1 MTLAPGVRAVVF
13 DLRDLPEEDA
23 LYLHRAA
30 AALGLSLTNETTLF
44 QTPLL
49 LVRGDQAPPVPGL
62 RGDAE
67 VAVSGLSG
75 LLLAMRLIEADVLSS
90 SWPELRF
97 LGLDPRSRTTDC
109 TDFALYAAD
118 PKTWT
123 TQSLAAAL
131 GRPNQAQS
139 SALLQCG
146 LLPRAKR
153 WPPCPG
159 DRIPVLGFQ
168 VPMFGGHPETNTRCL
183 TASPP
188 LPSAL
193 ASLQLPADLLIGHQ
207 QGARALFLQL
217 EHLELSDGQA
227 AVDLTLL
234 VATTP
239 PQSAPQLSRQPLRL
253 TLSELSTIYDAEG
266 SQQAVTLAVLR
277 DWLEDL
283 LPCCFLTTDT
293 GSILLLDWFQLGLQV
308 LPQEAAQPAE
318 AATILAL
325 GSPQLVAATEE
336 GSDAEPQL
344 LSPQQWGL
352 ERLADLL
359 RTAELVVSTDAQT
372 LTVESTL
379 VQDDFEQS
387 FSAVLDLTPPGG
399 PQVLRASLYETP
411 VAALP
416 HDDSAATTLA

>member
-13 DLRDLPEEDA
+13 DLRDLPKEDA
-23 LYLHRAA
+23 RYLHRAA

-49 LVRGDQAPPVPGL
+49 LVRGDQAPPAPGL

-90 SWPELRF
+90 NWPELRF

-123 TQSLAAAL
+123 TQSLATAL
-131 GRPNQAQS
+131 GKPNQAQS
-139 SALLQCG
+139 SVLLQCG
-146 LLPRAKR
+146 LQPRAKR

-159 DRIPVLGFQ
+159 DRIPVLGYQ

-183 TASPP
+183 TASPQ

-193 ASLQLPADLLIGHQ
+193 SSFQLPANLLISHQ
-207 QGARALFLQL
+207 QGTRALFLQP
-217 EHLELSDGQA
+217 EHLELTEGQA
-227 AVDLTLL
+227 VIDLTLIL
-234 VATTP
+234 TKTA
-239 PQSAPQLSRQPLRL
+239 AADKAQLTRQPLRL
-253 TLSELSTIYDAEG
+253 ALSELSPIYDAEG
-266 SQQAVTLAVLR
+266 SLQAVTLAVLR

-293 GSILLLDWFQLGLQV
+293 GSVLLLDWFQLGLQL
-308 LPQEAAQPAE
+308 LPHEASLPAE
-318 AATILAL
+318 AATIFAL
-325 GSPQLVAATEE
+325 GSPQLVASTDE

-352 ERLADLL
+352 EHLADLL
-359 RTAELVVSTDAQT
+359 GTAELMISADAQT
-372 LTVESTL
+372 LSVESTL

-416 HDDSAATTLA
+416 LDDSATASLA

>member
-23 LYLHRAA
+23 RYLHRAA

-44 QTPLL
+44 QTPLV

-90 SWPELRF
+90 NWPELRF

-123 TQSLAAAL
+123 TQSLATAL
-131 GRPNQAQS
+131 GKPNQAQS
-139 SALLQCG
+139 SVLLQCG

-159 DRIPVLGFQ
+159 DRIPVLGYQ

-183 TASPP
+183 TASPQ

-193 ASLQLPADLLIGHQ
+193 SNLQFPANLLNSHQ
-207 QGARALFLQL
+207 QGTRALFLQL
-217 EHLELSDGQA
+217 EHLELIEGQA
-227 AVDLTLL
+227 VIDLTLIL
-234 VATTP
+234 TTT
-239 PQSAPQLSRQPLRL
+239 AAADKAQLTRQPLRL
-253 TLSELSTIYDAEG
+253 ALSELSPIYDAEG
-266 SQQAVTLAVLR
+266 SLQAVTLAVLR

-293 GSILLLDWFQLGLQV
+293 GSILLLDWFQLGLQF
-308 LPQEAAQPAE
+308 LPHEASLPAE

-325 GSPQLVAATEE
+325 GSPQLVASTDE

-352 ERLADLL
+352 EHLADLL
-359 RTAELVVSTDAQT
+359 RTAELLVSADAQT
-372 LTVESTL
+372 LSVESTL

-416 HDDSAATTLA
+416 PDDSATAPLA